1 MQSFFTFWSPKL
13 LHYIIIPQIEVFN
26 CISHVWAVSSWLRT
40 AKEMV
45 LASLSTVKTRM
56 QWEIL
61 NTLQVTNY
69 KKENR
74 TDTLPPTLRNVLTYS
89 MIVFRKSFKIWKN
102 RLTRS
107 ILPRYHFF
115 FFPASL
121 FYAQGDICTQ
131 KMYWKFDKS
140 VLSNFICHLK
150 V

>member
-107 ILPRYHFF
+107 ILPRYLFF
-115 FFPASL
+115 FFLLHCFMHRVTSVHRR
-121 FYAQGDICTQ
+121 CTGNLTNLCFQ
-131 KMYWKFDKS
+131 ILS
-140 VLSNFICHLK
+140 VT
-150 V
+150 